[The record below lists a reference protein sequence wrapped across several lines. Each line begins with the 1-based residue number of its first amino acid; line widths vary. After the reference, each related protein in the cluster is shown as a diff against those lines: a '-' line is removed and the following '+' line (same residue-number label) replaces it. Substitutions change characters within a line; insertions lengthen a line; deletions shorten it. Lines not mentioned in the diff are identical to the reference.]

1 MLVPNS
7 SSLSSYFPSHNTI
20 PQRPSAFATV
30 TSHQHSS
37 DPPKILSPPLS
48 PVEQS
53 RESPKGFRPLQPT
66 IAKPKASYPGDDH
79 QVPQISS
86 TVGSSAMEVKT
97 MKFPIHRVLE
107 PRKIV
112 EHPSVIRKL
121 SEPLCVI
128 TNQGERFKQAQ
139 QKEDSSLL
147 EENQLYS
154 RGIKR
159 DYMEMLQS
167 QPSVSD
173 GFARPNKLI
182 KTAHSE
188 GQSSSSMGNFS
199 GIPLLAIA
207 ERQEEPSRVEGIR
220 EVPRGDNNNPQGD
233 MWRPW

>member
-7 SSLSSYFPSHNTI
+7 SNLSSYFPSHNPI

-30 TSHQHSS
+30 TSHQNSN

-66 IAKPKASYPGDDH
+66 IAKPKASYPGEDH

-86 TVGSSAMEVKT
+86 TVMEVKT

-107 PRKIV
+107 PRKVV

-154 RGIKR
+154 SRGIKR

-167 QPSVSD
+167 QSSVSE

-188 GQSSSSMGNFS
+188 SSSSMGNFS

>member
-1 MLVPNS
+1 LALLVPNS
-7 SSLSSYFPSHNTI
+7 SSLSSYFPSHNPI

-30 TSHQHSS
+30 TSHQNSS

-66 IAKPKASYPGDDH
+66 IAKPKASYPGEDH

-86 TVGSSAMEVKT
+86 TVMEVKT

-107 PRKIV
+107 SRKVV

-139 QKEDSSLL
+139 QKEESSLL
-147 EENQLYS
+147 EENQLYSS

-167 QPSVSD
+167 QSSVSE
-173 GFARPNKLI
+173 GFAKPNKLI
-182 KTAHSE
+182 KIAHSE
-188 GQSSSSMGNFS
+188 SSSSMGNFS

>member
-1 MLVPNS
+1 MALLVPNS
-7 SSLSSYFPSHNTI
+7 SSLSSYFPSHNPI

-30 TSHQHSS
+30 TSHQNSG

-48 PVEQS
+48 PVEH

-86 TVGSSAMEVKT
+86 TVGMEVKT
-97 MKFPIHRVLE
+97 MKFPIHKILE

-154 RGIKR
+154 SRGIKR

-167 QPSVSD
+167 QSSVSE
-173 GFARPNKLI
+173 GFTRPNKLI
-182 KTAHSE
+182 KIAHSD
-188 GQSSSSMGNFS
+188 GQAMGNFS

-207 ERQEEPSRVEGIR
+207 EHQEEPSRVEHQGIR